1 MYTRSPKVCLTL
13 LGADV
18 VVLVWSEL
26 VLCRCMSCVLVMEY
40 GLAHDRDNEKAYVS
54 VNDKICWNKTLANA
68 QGSQQCGST
77 ISTWLEDSVAAQCAA
92 EPVGGKLT
100 VRVYSDLDG
109 GGTEESFAIDNV
121 TVMKISTGVVVCFS
135 VEVLPRTF
143 WRERVNAAV

>member
-1 MYTRSPKVCLTL
+1 
-13 LGADV
+13 
-18 VVLVWSEL
+18 
-26 VLCRCMSCVLVMEY
+26 MEY

-92 EPVGGKLT
+92 ESVGGKLT

-121 TVMKISTGVVVCFS
+121 TVLKISTGVVVCLF
-135 VEVLPRTF
+135 VLVLRYSLARTF
-143 WRERVNAAV
+143 WRERVNAEMQRCDDKCRLRSKHTGHTAERVGRP